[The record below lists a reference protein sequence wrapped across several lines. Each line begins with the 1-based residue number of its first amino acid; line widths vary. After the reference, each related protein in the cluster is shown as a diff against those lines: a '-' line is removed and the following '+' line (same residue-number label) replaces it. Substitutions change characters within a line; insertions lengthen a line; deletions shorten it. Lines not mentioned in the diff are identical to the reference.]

1 MTCSGQQALRSQP
14 LQGRSITI
22 VNWRD
27 PWHPAAG
34 GAERYAWE
42 MAQGLLRRGARV
54 SYLTARP
61 AGHGRCEYR
70 DGVRIIRLGGRL
82 TVYPLVLL
90 WTLLHRWSVD
100 AVIDCQNGIP
110 FFTPVVLPRRVPVLC
125 IMHHVHDAQFSVH
138 FPAAV
143 AAVGRLLEGPVARWC
158 YRDQECVAV
167 SQSTVD
173 AMRRRLRWTGPIH
186 IVPNGLTAV
195 ACVAP
200 PAVADG
206 GVASA
211 EPVLTW
217 VGRLVAHKRAERVL
231 DIAERLAVRP
241 VAVEVIGTGPAAR
254 SLAAAVA
261 ARGLGDVVKLRGYLP
276 EAAKRAAVAASTL
289 HLNTSQ
295 GEGWGLC
302 VLEAAA
308 LGIPTVAYDVD
319 GLRDA
324 VRDGETGWLVR
335 NGDQIEDVT
344 ERALTELA
352 DPVRRAE
359 VAAACRS
366 WASQF
371 DWDYSAGLMA
381 GLIGSALQRTAPG
394 GLRGACVP

>member
-1 MTCSGQQALRSQP
+1 MTSSSPRAPLPRP
-14 LQGRSITI
+14 LQGRSIAI

-27 PWHPAAG
+27 PWHPDAG

-54 SYLTARP
+54 SYLTARSR
-61 AGHGRCEYR
+61 GQTRRDYQ
-70 DGVRIIRLGGRL
+70 DGVPIVRLGGRL
-82 TVYPLVLL
+82 TVYPAVLI
-90 WTLLHRWSVD
+90 WMLLHRRSFD

-110 FFTPVVLPRRVPVLC
+110 FFTPWVLPGRVPVLC
-125 IMHHVHDAQFSVH
+125 VMHHVHDDQFGVH
-138 FPAAV
+138 FPAPV
-143 AAVGRLLEGPVARWC
+143 AALGRVLEGPVARWC
-158 YRDQECVAV
+158 YRGQECVAV

-173 AMRRRLRWTGPIH
+173 AMRRRLRWTGPVH
-186 IVPNGLTAV
+186 IVPNGLPATAF
-195 ACVAP
+195 AAP
-200 PAVADG
+200 PAVAG
-206 GVASA
+206 GGGAFG

-217 VGRLVAHKRAERVL
+217 VGRLVAHKRVERVL
-231 DIAERLAVRP
+231 DVAERLAATP
-241 VAVEVIGTGPAAR
+241 VTVQVIGRGPAAE

-261 ARGLGDVVKLRGYLP
+261 ARRLGEKVQLRGYLP
-276 EAAKRAAVAASTL
+276 EADKRAAVAASAL

-335 NGDQIEDVT
+335 HGERIEDVT
-344 ERALTELA
+344 ERALKELA
-352 DPVRRAE
+352 DPARRAD
-359 VAAACRS
+359 VGAACRS

-371 DWDYSAGLMA
+371 DWDRSAGLMA
-381 GLIGSALQRTAPG
+381 GLIGSALQRTAADG
-394 GLRGACVP
+394 TRDARVP